1 MPIFSVS
8 TLRTGFG
15 DARTRVFSFSQR
27 PASPAARF
35 LASLVALVLVVAGLV
50 LFLVLLIPAVAIAL
64 VVGTFAAISYTIRR
78 ALRNTTEPNGILD
91 GRRNVRVVVR
101 QGGEATPP

>member
-15 DARTRVFSFSQR
+15 DARTRVFSFTQR
-27 PASPAARF
+27 PASPVARS
-35 LASLVALVLVVAGLV
+35 LASLIALVLVVVGLA
-50 LFLVLLIPAVAIAL
+50 LFLVLLIPAVVIAL
-64 VVGTFAAISYTIRR
+64 VVAVFAAISYTIRR

-91 GRRNVRVVVR
+91 GRRNVRVI
-101 QGGEATPP
+101 TPDRP

>member
-8 TLRTGFG
+8 TLRTGLG
-15 DARTRVFSFSQR
+15 DARTRVYAFSQR

-35 LASLVALVLVVAGLV
+35 LAGLLALALIILALA
-50 LFLVLLIPAVAIAL
+50 LFLILLIPAIAIAL
-64 VVGTFAAISYTIRR
+64 AVALFAAVSHSIRR

-91 GRRNVRVVVR
+91 GRRNVRVVER
-101 QGGEATPP
+101 EQEAP